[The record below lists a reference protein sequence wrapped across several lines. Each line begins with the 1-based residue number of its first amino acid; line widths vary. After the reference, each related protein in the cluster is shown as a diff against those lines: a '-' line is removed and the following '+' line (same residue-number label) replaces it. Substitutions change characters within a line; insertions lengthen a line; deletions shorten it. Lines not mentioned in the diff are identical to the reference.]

1 MQRKIEGIVIKE
13 IRYKDT
19 SKILTIYT
27 RNNGKISAMARG
39 AYKAKSQLMA
49 GSQLFSHNEYQLN
62 KGRNFYYL
70 NQADVVESFY
80 SIRENI
86 SRVMYGSYILEL
98 VDLSTMAEEDNENL
112 FLLLEKGL
120 SVLAKLDENFLE
132 FILAYELKYISFLG
146 YRPVLDRC
154 TVCNKSKFNNFKFSI
169 EQGGI
174 ICSQCFHKEPYCQYM
189 DLDMYRA
196 MRTLLYKPLDE
207 IHTLEFPKGTT
218 FKLHEIVVKYIL
230 NKIDRKRFNS
240 LKMLKTMENME
251 EII

>member
-27 RNNGKISAMARG
+27 RNSGKVSAMAKG
-39 AYKAKSQLMA
+39 AYKAKSKLMA
-49 GSQLFSHNEYQLN
+49 GTQLFSHNEYQLN
-62 KGRNFYYL
+62 QGRNFYYV
-70 NQADVVESFY
+70 NQADIVESFY

-86 SRVMYGSYILEL
+86 NRMMYGSYILEL
-98 VDLSTMAEEDNENL
+98 IDLSTMAEEDNENL

-120 SVLAKLDENFLE
+120 TVLSKLDEKFLE

-154 TVCNKSKFNNFKFSI
+154 TVCSKSNFTKFKFSI
-169 EQGGI
+169 GQGGI
-174 ICSQCFHKEPYCQYM
+174 ICSECYFRESYCEYM
-189 DLDMYRA
+189 DLNMYRA

-207 IHTLEFPKGTT
+207 IHLLEFPKGTT
-218 FKLHEIVVKYIL
+218 FKLHEIMVKYIL
-230 NKIDRKRFNS
+230 DKIDRKRFNS
-240 LKMLKTMENME
+240 LKMLKTMENIE
-251 EII
+251 ENT